1 MATQNNDAEAVKFHE
16 IFDKYTI
23 TANRFNNYN
32 PEKNIDCNTEKT
44 KHRQTSLTD

>member
-32 PEKNIDCNTEKT
+32 PEKKT
-44 KHRQTSLTD
+44 

>member
-32 PEKNIDCNTEKT
+32 PEKKQIATHRKQNTVK
-44 KHRQTSLTD
+44 QV